1 MARPPARKS
10 SLAGS
15 SYFTPAPAAPPVREA
30 TATPATS
37 APAAAEQTAA
47 PRSSRGSNT
56 HSSAAPAGTQRIA
69 TYWPHHALLP
79 LARGAYVADL
89 QRVPGSPDSFARWI
103 GQAVRDYA
111 QLTTA
116 GRERAALEPVPE
128 GDGKTLARPFNI
140 PTDDVEAMHR
150 AQRVDLEHNQVRSR
164 SEFITRAIRAAIAT
178 ARERAGGELPEV
190 KGRLPG
196 PATRL
201 GVPPA

>member
-1 MARPPARKS
+1 MT
-10 SLAGS
+10 
-15 SYFTPAPAAPPVREA
+15 TPAS
-30 TATPATS
+30 TQ
-37 APAAAEQTAA
+37 AAAEQTAV
-47 PRSSRGSNT
+47 PRSPRGSNT

-69 TYWPHHALLP
+69 TYWPHHELLP

-111 QLTTA
+111 HLTTD
-116 GRERAALEPVPE
+116 GRERAALEPVPGGE
-128 GDGKTLARPFNI
+128 GKTLARPFNI
-140 PTDDVEAMHR
+140 PTDDVAAMHR

-178 ARERAGGELPEV
+178 ARERAGGNLPEV